1 MNGENGMKQK
11 GAASHTVANAND
23 GMPLLAGSK
32 KREKKWWKR
41 QHEIMAIVLLVAF
54 RFLTY

>member
-23 GMPLLAGSK
+23 GMPANKQAK
-32 KREKKWWKR
+32 KEKRNDGNDNTKSWR
-41 QHEIMAIVLLVAF
+41 LCC
-54 RFLTY
+54 